1 MQTLL
6 LTQREA
12 ACVLRCSE
20 RTLERLRLTGRGP
33 QYVKTTRRVLYR
45 ESDLEAWLASRLT
58 TSTSQYAINGEKI

>member
-45 ESDLEAWLASRLT
+45 ESDLEAWLAS
-58 TSTSQYAINGEKI
+58 SG